1 MDKFIGMYG
10 NKNVLI
16 LRFSKDQMISTI
28 GMRCMSK
35 SNEEK
40 ALILKLICN
49 QSLGRN
55 IMM

>member
-28 GMRCMSK
+28 VMRCMSK